1 MFNFCPHI
9 IEHIRSLTITCH
21 QFEMVR
27 LKTRYLLFE
36 ILYPEGIDSLSED
49 YGSAIRKPS
58 PSNIDAKALSR
69 LLRDTIE
76 LNFGDFGTGSIASTI
91 SIKYFSN
98 ATSTGILRVGRDHF
112 RLAWGALSYI
122 SHIGDHRVV
131 INITRVSG
139 TIKKCEQAAI
149 KKNKHSIR
157 ERRTKAFEGFVV
169 VDDLEI
175 IED

>member
-1 MFNFCPHI
+1 
-9 IEHIRSLTITCH
+9 
-21 QFEMVR
+21 MVR
-27 LKTRYLLFE
+27 LKTRYLLFD
-36 ILYPEGIDSLSED
+36 ILYPESSDYFSED
-49 YGSAIRKPS
+49 YSSSIRRPS
-58 PSNIDAKALSR
+58 PSDIDARILTR

-76 LNFGDFGTGSIASTI
+76 LNFGDCGTGSIASTI

-131 INITRVSG
+131 INVKRVSG

-157 ERRTKAFEGFVV
+157 DRRSKALEGFSV
-169 VDDLEI
+169 VDDLEV